1 MDSGIKMYLERV
13 VIKSGLK
20 VCAKIKIMIKQP
32 GIHIKIITKLFL
44 FFFAAKDW
52 DGIGFGIG
60 TKKSWGDWAVWV
72 WGD

>member
-1 MDSGIKMYLERV
+1 
-13 VIKSGLK
+13 
-20 VCAKIKIMIKQP
+20 MIKQP